1 MKGRRGARIL
11 ERVGELLG
19 CQDSE
24 KQERPSRWNRL
35 PSRLEL
41 GQGGAGDK
49 DEAELIVEISTA
61 QA

>member
-1 MKGRRGARIL
+1 MKGKRGARTL
-11 ERVGELLG
+11 ERVGELPG
-19 CQDSE
+19 CQGSG

-35 PSRLEL
+35 EL
-41 GQGGAGDK
+41 GQGGAGEE

>member
-1 MKGRRGARIL
+1 MKGKRGARTL
-11 ERVGELLG
+11 ERVGELPG
-19 CQDSE
+19 CQGSE
-24 KQERPSRWNRL
+24 KQERLSRWNRL